1 MSLLSRRCNASATQ
15 MLRSLTAL
23 LIAVLLS
30 SHGTMGMA
38 APHADRSVHTHVMHD
53 SHDVEKQTSDA
64 DHGTE
69 VSDVDSNTGGS
80 TESDAAHAHPAADQI
95 PPAGMILASCL
106 FGDMSHAGLVV
117 TPLRSADQSP
127 LLEPPSA

>member
-15 MLRSLTAL
+15 MLRFLTAL

-30 SHGTMGMA
+30 SHGTMGIA
-38 APHADRSVHTHVMHD
+38 APHADRSVHLHVMHD
-53 SHDVEKQTSDA
+53 SHDIEENASDTEHRTEVSEVTSDA
-64 DHGTE
+64 GGPTE
-69 VSDVDSNTGGS
+69 P
-80 TESDAAHAHPAADQI
+80 DAAHAHPPADQI
-95 PPAGMILASCL
+95 PPAGMIVASRL